1 MTRDIGRRFMSKAP
15 LNKLLEAPMP
25 EPLGV
30 VPQNARVDARRIDP
44 RSAQALGSIA
54 QKAIHAA

>member
-1 MTRDIGRRFMSKAP
+1 MSKAP